1 MKKLYGIGVGP
12 GDPELITIKGV
23 NVLKK
28 VSAIVTPQGKKGEES
43 IALNIAKPYI
53 RKNVHVES
61 LVFPMTKDPEA
72 LELAWEENR
81 ERIENLLDSYGEVA
95 FLTLGDPSVFST
107 YMYMV
112 PRLLAKD
119 ILVETI
125 PGITAFSALGSAINK
140 SLTLDMESLGVY
152 PMKKNGGGL
161 RSALEAFDNLVVM
174 KVSTDPEAVQEV
186 LKEQGLERNFVL
198 ISHVSQR
205 EQHISYDIS
214 KLIKGQVPYLSTML
228 IKKKEVFQ

>member
-43 IALNIAKPYI
+43 IALTIAKPYI
-53 RKNVHVES
+53 REDVHVES
-61 LVFPMTKDPEA
+61 LVFPMTRDPEA
-72 LELAWEENR
+72 LELTWEDNR
-81 ERIENLLDSYGEVA
+81 KRIENLLDNYGEVA

-112 PRLLAKD
+112 PRLLEKN
-119 ILVETI
+119 ISVETI

-140 SLTLDMESLGVY
+140 SLTLDTESLGVY
-152 PMKKNGGGL
+152 PMQKKGEGL
-161 RSALEAFDNLVVM
+161 RSALSIFDNLVVM
-174 KVSTDPEAVQEV
+174 KVSTDPEAIQEV

-205 EQHISYDIS
+205 EQNISYDIS
-214 KLIKGQVPYLSTML
+214 KLSKGQVPYLSTML